1 MQTTFRN
8 AVLRKTMSNLRI
20 EAAPPL
26 APEYLAEIRRIPR
39 TLSPESFQA
48 SLTLCAPLHSRDV
61 GAACSTVTP
70 DLRYGPDDRHCLDLY
85 RTVDAAGP
93 SQPLVLF
100 VHGGGF
106 VGGNRRIPGSYLY
119 SNVAAWA
126 NSHGFAAALMSYRL
140 APAAQWPAGA
150 EDIERAIDWLA
161 MHSGQ
166 LGISTE
172 QLIVI
177 GHSAGATHL
186 ASWLSGHHGRIP
198 DSSALRG
205 AVLISGIFAPSLLPF
220 QGAFAYYGDDLTPG
234 RYSTV
239 NGIGATEAPLLL
251 VAAELDPPEFISQW
265 KTVVSARTST
275 PGAKT
280 TTFLI
285 PDQNHFT
292 SVQHLGVDS
301 DDLGV
306 EMATFV
312 QACVKTSY

>member
-1 MQTTFRN
+1 MSD
-8 AVLRKTMSNLRI
+8 LRM

-26 APEYLAEIRRIPR
+26 TPEYLAEIRKIPS

-48 SLTLCAPLHSRDV
+48 SLRLCAPLHSHDV
-61 GAACSTVTP
+61 GAPRHTVTL

-106 VGGNRRIPGSYLY
+106 VRGNRRISGTYLY

-140 APAAQWPAGA
+140 APTARWPAGA

-161 MHSGQ
+161 ANSGRV
-166 LGISTE
+166 GISTE
-172 QLIVI
+172 QLLVI

-186 ASWLSGHHGRIP
+186 ASWLCGHHGRIP
-198 DSSALRG
+198 DSSAIRG
-205 AVLISGIFAPSLLPF
+205 AVLISGIFAPALLPF
-220 QGAFAYYGDDLTPG
+220 QGAFAYYGDDLTPS

-239 NGIGATEAPLLL
+239 SGIGGTEAPLLL

-265 KTVVSARTST
+265 ETVVSARTAT
-275 PGAKT
+275 PRAKT
-280 TTFLI
+280 TAFWI

-292 SVQHLGVDS
+292 SVQHLGVQL

-306 EMATFV
+306 EMAKFV
-312 QACVKTSY
+312 QSCVKRLD

>member
-1 MQTTFRN
+1 
-8 AVLRKTMSNLRI
+8 MSNLRP

-26 APEYLAEIRRIPR
+26 TPEYLAEIRGIPR

-48 SLTLCAPLHSRDV
+48 SLRLCAPLHSHDV
-61 GAACSTVTP
+61 GAPYGPVAL

-85 RTVDAAGP
+85 RAVDAIGP

-100 VHGGGF
+100 IHGGGF
-106 VGGNRRIPGSYLY
+106 VAGNRRIPGSYLY

-126 NSHGFAAALMSYRL
+126 TSHGFAAALMSYRL
-140 APAAQWPAGA
+140 APLAQWPAGA

-161 MHSGQ
+161 DNSGR

-172 QLIVI
+172 QLVVV

-186 ASWLSGHHGRIP
+186 ASWLSGHHGQTP
-198 DSSALRG
+198 DSSAVRG

-220 QGAFAYYGDDLTPG
+220 QGALAYYGDDLTPS

-265 KTVVSARTST
+265 NMVVSARAVT

-280 TTFLI
+280 ATFLV
-285 PDQNHFT
+285 PNQNHFT
-292 SVQHLGVDS
+292 SVQHLGVQL
-301 DDLGV
+301 DDLGA
-306 EMATFV
+306 EMAKFV
-312 QACVKTSY
+312 QSCVKRLD

>member
-1 MQTTFRN
+1 M
-8 AVLRKTMSNLRI
+8 LRKTMPILRL
-20 EAAPPL
+20 EDAPPL
-26 APEYLAEIRRIPR
+26 EPEYIGKVRGIPR

-48 SLTLCAPLHSRDV
+48 SLTLCAPLHAHDV
-61 GAACSTVTP
+61 EAPCGAVAL
-70 DLRYGPDDRHCLDLY
+70 DLRYGPDERNCLDLY
-85 RTVDAAGP
+85 RTVDAART

-106 VGGNRRIPGSYLY
+106 VAGNRRIPGSYLY

-140 APAAQWPAGA
+140 APTAQWPAGA

-161 MHSGQ
+161 ANSAR

-177 GHSAGATHL
+177 AHSAGATHL
-186 ASWLSGHHGRIP
+186 ASWLSGHHGQIP
-198 DSSALRG
+198 DSSAISG

-220 QGAFAYYGDDLTPG
+220 QGALAYYGGDLG
-234 RYSTV
+234 SSRYSTV
-239 NGIGATEAPLLL
+239 DGVGATEAPLLL

-265 KTVVSARTST
+265 RTVVSARAAT

-280 TTFLI
+280 TTFLV
-285 PDQNHFT
+285 PNQNHFT
-292 SVQHLGVDS
+292 SVHHLGLES
-301 DDLGV
+301 DNLGV
-306 EMATFV
+306 EMAKFV
-312 QACVKTSY
+312 QRCVKRRY